1 MRYWQIIWTLG
12 ALVAGLAFAFITVVV
27 SLKGG
32 RDLKEMFA
40 RLLQQKK
47 EEE

>member
-1 MRYWQIIWTLG
+1 MRYWLIIWTVSV
-12 ALVAGLAFAFITVVV
+12 LVAGLAFAVITVVV

-32 RDLKEMFA
+32 RDLKEMFS

-47 EEE
+47 EDD

>member
-1 MRYWQIIWTLG
+1 MRIWQIIWTVSV
-12 ALVAGLAFAFITVVV
+12 LVAGLAFAFVTVVV

-32 RDLKEMFA
+32 RDLKEMFT

-47 EEE
+47 EDE

>member
-1 MRYWQIIWTLG
+1 MRIWQIIWTVSV
-12 ALVAGLAFAFITVVV
+12 LVAGLAFAFVTVVV

-32 RDLKEMFA
+32 RDLKEMFS

-47 EEE
+47 DEE

>member
-1 MRYWQIIWTLG
+1 MRYWQIIWTVSV
-12 ALVAGLAFAFITVVV
+12 LVAGLAFAVITVVV

-32 RDLKEMFA
+32 RDLKEMFS

-47 EEE
+47 DEE

>member
-1 MRYWQIIWTLG
+1 MRYWQIIWTVSV
-12 ALVAGLAFAFITVVV
+12 LVAGLAFAFVTVVV

-32 RDLKEMFA
+32 RDLKEMFT

-47 EEE
+47 EDE